1 LDLSQR
7 SELTQ
12 SVNHSS
18 GSYEL
23 VLGAVI
29 FGLIGFMV
37 DRMVDTTPVFT
48 IIFAVVGLAGA
59 TASIY
64 FRYTHKMRQL
74 AEQRP

>member
-1 LDLSQR
+1 MDHSQR

-18 GSYEL
+18 GSFEM
-23 VLGAVI
+23 VLGSVI
-29 FGLIGFMV
+29 FGLLGLGL
-37 DRMVDTTPVFT
+37 DKWLGTTPIFT
-48 IIFAVVGLAGA
+48 IIFAVLGLSAA

-64 FRYTHKMRQL
+64 FRYMYKMRQL

>member
-1 LDLSQR
+1 MDLSQR

-37 DRMVDTTPVFT
+37 DRIVGTTPIFT
-48 IIFAVVGLAGA
+48 IVFAIVGLSGA
-59 TASIY
+59 TASLY
-64 FRYTHKMRQL
+64 FRYTHKMREL